1 MAKGAGVRLA
11 ATLGSKS
18 SFRKLPKRSVVSAD
32 ITQLCDLI
40 ATPVE
45 PLALRLSSNLLVGA
59 ARVYRVKQDIY
70 IADLTTCFN
79 SLKRL
84 VEDYRS
90 SATSETQLQ
99 MAQPSVKP
107 SVVTL
112 RVDPNAAFSLNLDNM
127 VADWDEYLNFPVPDI
142 SSDDDYDPRAPKQ
155 KRTAKG
161 RSSGIPPSSAA
172 EAARANTHT
181 LDESHEF
188 LFPNTFDGSS
198 CESAAVVPSSSQ
210 LGGFG
215 FDDAFFGAF
224 HGLDITEG
232 VGDDLLK
239 ELGEEWGVSPS
250 ESKAKE
256 KTPVLEDFGYAAD
269 MDYEIREINVDMI
282 AQNPLQHGDATTSR
296 LNANDQLVGFLPAPV
311 NAYVQSPHATTDQR
325 DDASEAGHP
334 KEKTCHPKGNKRQ
347 KLVFDV
353 RTELTDAELKAIRM
367 HYVEGQGAIRREL
380 ENKRL
385 ERECASFMN
394 DLLWGVPDHVQAEE
408 LVEFWISQCKTR
420 IEARTAHRRY
430 PDKCL
435 LRNHVVKGKR
445 MRTPLTEQT
454 NVARGVPSIPTVV
467 DVEWLDASPTAP
479 LEANDLDIVF
489 DYGVEM
495 HANECLE
502 SSKLR
507 SSEEPGQGRQ
517 ASRRSSALSH
527 LVGNDIQIS
536 GDSQRSVLFPWDNAG
551 DNSPESKDDFRA
563 RIDHRMS
570 VDHAEMKLTR
580 DSSSRRESPIPSR
593 PQSLRFGV
601 VSPPTFSRNSEID
614 DEFIFDV
621 PEDGPLAASDGS
633 GGQSSL
639 QKLEKHSLNFL
650 EYARMQYRCL
660 SSLSSCLIFDDVVP
674 KASSTPHVAAA
685 AMYHC
690 LVLAT
695 KDLIALHQEEPYG
708 PIAIQ
713 IK

>member
-1 MAKGAGVRLA
+1 MFFSPDLLSKRDSGFGLLWLA
-11 ATLGSKS
+11 ATLGSKA
-18 SFRKLPKRSVVSAD
+18 SFRKLPKRSVISAD
-32 ITQLCDLI
+32 ISQLCDLI

-59 ARVYRVKQDIY
+59 ARVYRIKQDIY

-90 SATSETQLQ
+90 STTSEAQLQ

-127 VADWDEYLNFPVPDI
+127 VADWDEYSNFPVPDV

-155 KRTAKG
+155 KRMMKG
-161 RSSGIPPSSAA
+161 RSSRIPSSSVD

-181 LDESHEF
+181 LDESHEY
-188 LFPNTFDGSS
+188 LFPYTFDGSL

-215 FDDAFFGAF
+215 IDDAFFGAF

-239 ELGEEWGVSPS
+239 ELGEGWGVSS
-250 ESKAKE
+250 AKSKAKE
-256 KTPVLEDFGYAAD
+256 KTPVLEDFEHAVDVDYDMHDINAD
-269 MDYEIREINVDMI
+269 MIVQD
-282 AQNPLQHGDATTSR
+282 PLQHDATTTSR
-296 LNANDQLVGFLPAPV
+296 PNAHDQLVESLPAPV
-311 NAYVQSPHATTDQR
+311 NASVRSPHPITDQC
-325 DDASEAGHP
+325 DEASEDGP
-334 KEKTCHPKGNKRQ
+334 LEEKTCLPKRNKRQ

-353 RTELTDAELKAIRM
+353 RTELTDKELKATRM
-367 HYVEGQGAIRREL
+367 HYVEDQGAIRREL
-380 ENKRL
+380 QNKRF
-385 ERECASFMN
+385 ERECASLIN
-394 DLLWGVPDHVQAEE
+394 DLLWGLPDHVQAEE
-408 LVEFWISQCKTR
+408 LVEFWTNQCKTR
-420 IEARTAHRRY
+420 IEART
-430 PDKCL
+430 DKCA
-435 LRNHVVKGKR
+435 LRNHV
-445 MRTPLTEQT
+445 
-454 NVARGVPSIPTVV
+454 GVPTIPVV
-467 DVEWLDASPTAP
+467 VNAEWLDAPW
-479 LEANDLDIVF
+479 EANDLDTAF
-489 DYGVEM
+489 DYGAET
-495 HANECLE
+495 HANEHLE

-517 ASRRSSALSH
+517 ASRRSSALFH
-527 LVGNDIQIS
+527 LVGNDAQIS

-570 VDHAEMKLTR
+570 VDHAETQLIR

-593 PQSLRFGV
+593 PPSLQFGV
-601 VSPPTFSRNSEID
+601 ASPPTFFRSSGID

-621 PEDGPLAASDGS
+621 PEDGPLTASDGS
-633 GGQSSL
+633 GGQASL
-639 QKLEKHSLNFL
+639 QKLEKNSLNFL
-650 EYARMQYRCL
+650 EYARMQYRSL
-660 SSLSSCLIFDDVVP
+660 PSLSTHLIFDDVVP
-674 KASSTPHVAAA
+674 RASSTSHVAAA

-695 KDLIALHQEEPYG
+695 KDLLALHQEEPYG

>member
-1 MAKGAGVRLA
+1 M
-11 ATLGSKS
+11 
-18 SFRKLPKRSVVSAD
+18 
-32 ITQLCDLI
+32 
-40 ATPVE
+40 
-45 PLALRLSSNLLVGA
+45 
-59 ARVYRVKQDIY
+59 
-70 IADLTTCFN
+70 
-79 SLKRL
+79 
-84 VEDYRS
+84 
-90 SATSETQLQ
+90 
-99 MAQPSVKP
+99 
-107 SVVTL
+107 
-112 RVDPNAAFSLNLDNM
+112 
-127 VADWDEYLNFPVPDI
+127 
-142 SSDDDYDPRAPKQ
+142 SDDDYDPRAAPKQ
-155 KRTAKG
+155 KRTTKG
-161 RSSGIPPSSAA
+161 RSSGIPPSSVA
-172 EAARANTHT
+172 ETARANTHT

-198 CESAAVVPSSSQ
+198 CESAAAIPSSSQ

-232 VGDDLLK
+232 VGDDLLM
-239 ELGEEWGVSPS
+239 ELGEEWGVSPA

-256 KTPVLEDFGYAAD
+256 KTPALEDFGYAVD
-269 MDYEIREINVDMI
+269 MDYEMHETNVDMA
-282 AQNPLQHGDATTSR
+282 AQNPLQPGDATTSR
-296 LNANDQLVGFLPAPV
+296 PNANDRLVGFLPAPV
-311 NAYVQSPHATTDQR
+311 NAYVQSPHAITDQH

-334 KEKTCHPKGNKRQ
+334 EERTCLPKRYKRQ
-347 KLVFDV
+347 KLVLDV
-353 RTELTDAELKAIRM
+353 RTELTDAQLKDIRM
-367 HYVEGQGAIRREL
+367 YYVEGQGAIRREL
-380 ENKRL
+380 DNKRF

-408 LVEFWISQCKTR
+408 LVEFWISQCKSR
-420 IEARTAHRRY
+420 IEART
-430 PDKCL
+430 DKCP
-435 LRNHVVKGKR
+435 LRNHVVKGTR

-467 DVEWLDASPTAP
+467 DVESLGANPIAP
-479 LEANDLDIVF
+479 LEANDLDIAF
-489 DYGVEM
+489 DYGFEM
-495 HANECLE
+495 HADEYLE

-507 SSEEPGQGRQ
+507 SSEEPGQARQ

-527 LVGNDIQIS
+527 LVGNDVQIA

-593 PQSLRFGV
+593 PQSLQIGV
-601 VSPPTFSRNSEID
+601 LSPPTFSRNSGID

-633 GGQSSL
+633 DGQSSL
-639 QKLEKHSLNFL
+639 QKLEKNSLNFL
-650 EYARMQYRCL
+650 EYARMQYRSL
-660 SSLSSCLIFDDVVP
+660 SGLSSCLIFDDVVP
-674 KASSTPHVAAA
+674 RASSTSHVAAA

-695 KDLIALHQEEPYG
+695 KDLLALQQEEPYG